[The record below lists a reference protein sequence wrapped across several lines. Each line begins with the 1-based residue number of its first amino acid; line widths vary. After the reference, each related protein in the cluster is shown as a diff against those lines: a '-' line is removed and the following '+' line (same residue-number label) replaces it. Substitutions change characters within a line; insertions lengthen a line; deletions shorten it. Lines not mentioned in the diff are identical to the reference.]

1 MFEVW
6 LPWAKIDPLVISFDY
21 IILGFFD
28 SIKFVIFRKSRG
40 HVLELYAKAKSSLI
54 SQQVQFFNKK
64 WKKTYN
70 FTVPLYGWGLF
81 VSEPLQGDSFLCVT
95 KFQEFLIFIWL
106 SKEGSKSE
114 SALSHPVFLSLGP
127 LDWESSIQTARPLLV
142 K

>member
-1 MFEVW
+1 MFKVW
-6 LPWAKIDPLVISFDY
+6 LPWAKLDPLVISFGH
-21 IILGFFD
+21 IILGF
-28 SIKFVIFRKSRG
+28 ICYI
-40 HVLELYAKAKSSLI
+40 LEVYAKAKSSLI

>member
-6 LPWAKIDPLVISFDY
+6 LPWAKIDPLVISFDH

-54 SQQVQFFNKK
+54 SQQVQFFKKK

-81 VSEPLQGDSFLCVT
+81 VSEPLQGESFLCVT